1 MALDITKFIGRFV
14 DEAREHIARL
24 ETGLARL
31 GTAGDGGRDGIDA
44 LFRSAHTIKGSARML
59 KLASIAE
66 TAHHLEDVL
75 GVLREDKIQPDPALA
90 ALLMRAVDAIGAMIE
105 EVAASGAGAASG
117 PPDQALCER
126 LTRAAAGDWSEPGP
140 PAIGETA
147 VATAVDAHATP
158 GALQDRIPPGDPAQP
173 SPATSSATH
182 PTPKPPRPTGAEFP
196 PIIRAPESVRVR
208 TDKLDALVKLMGE
221 MVSNQARLRHVLGEA
236 RRLDAAAG
244 ALAARAVAETGSASA
259 ELAHALHRFTLDLR
273 DLTLDQERLVGE
285 LNDRT
290 LGMRMLPLGTVLDP
304 IARVARE
311 LGRSLGKEIRCEI
324 DGSEIELDRQI
335 IDHLSDALVHLV
347 RNAVDHGIESAEE
360 RLAAGKPALGQ
371 IRLAARQEG
380 GAVLI
385 AISDDGRGLD
395 RARILEKA
403 IQKGLIETAAI
414 QATGQELTDEQ
425 VADLLF
431 QPGFSTSTMITEVS
445 GRGVGMDVVK
455 RAITD
460 DLQGSVSINSRP
472 GAGTTLTLKLPL
484 SLAVMRI
491 LLFETAGHCFGL
503 TAPHVSELIRTSRSE
518 TIQVAGRPAVV
529 LRNELVPLIRL
540 ADLLGLPAEPAARR
554 RPGVDEEALLVVV
567 IGVRQAKLG
576 LVVDQL
582 VDERDMVLK
591 PLPEHMRGR
600 GAFGGLV
607 GGVVVTGTNALV
619 SLLQAP
625 ALLDAAR
632 RIRGEAIKAAVK
644 DSTPRHAGQQ
654 GQRVLVVDD
663 SLNTREIEKEV
674 LEASGYRVTLAEDG
688 LDGWQKAVGGR
699 FDAILTDVEM
709 PGLDGFSLTAK
720 LRENEKC
727 RSTPII
733 IVTSRQTPEDK
744 QRGIQVGADAYIVKG
759 DFDQSNLVD
768 TLRNLLG

>member
-1 MALDITKFIGRFV
+1 MSLDITKFIGRFV

-24 ETGLARL
+24 ETGVARL
-31 GTAGDGGRDGIDA
+31 GTTDDGGRDGIDT
-44 LFRSAHTIKGSARML
+44 LFRSAHTIKGSSRML

-75 GVLREDKIQPDPALA
+75 GVLREGKIQPDPALA
-90 ALLMRAVDAIGAMIE
+90 ALLMRGVDAIGAMIE
-105 EVAASGAGAASG
+105 EVAANGAGAASG

-126 LTRAAAGDWSEPGP
+126 LTRAAAGDWSEPVP
-140 PAIGETA
+140 TPVPNPSAAADTRSTPVDTPSETPTQPLPA
-147 VATAVDAHATP
+147 P
-158 GALQDRIPPGDPAQP
+158 
-173 SPATSSATH
+173 SSAADT
-182 PTPKPPRPTGAEFP
+182 TPKPPQPTGTETATS
-196 PIIRAPESVRVR
+196 IRAPESVRVR
-208 TDKLDALVKLMGE
+208 MDKLDTLVKLMGE

-236 RRLDAAAG
+236 RLLDAAART
-244 ALAARAVAETGSASA
+244 LAVRTVGETASESA
-259 ELAHALHRFTLDLR
+259 ELARALHRFTLDLR
-273 DLTLDQERLVGE
+273 DLTLDQERLIGE
-285 LNDRT
+285 LNDRA
-290 LGMRMLPLGTVLDP
+290 LGMRMLPLGTVMDP

-311 LGRSLGKEIRCEI
+311 LGRSLGKEIRCETS
-324 DGSEIELDRQI
+324 GSEIELDRQI
-335 IDHLSDALVHLV
+335 IDHLGDALVHLV
-347 RNAVDHGIESAEE
+347 RNAIDHGIESTEE
-360 RLAAGKPALGQ
+360 RLAAGKPALGE
-371 IRLAARQEG
+371 IRLSARQEG

-385 AISDDGRGLD
+385 AIGDDGRGLD

-403 IQKGLIETAAI
+403 VQKGLIETGA
-414 QATGQELTDEQ
+414 GQEITDEQ
-425 VADLLF
+425 VADLIF
-431 QPGFSTSTMITEVS
+431 QPGFSTSAIITEVS

-460 DLQGSVSINSRP
+460 DLQGSVSINSRA

-491 LLFETAGHCFGL
+491 LLLEAAGHCFGI

-529 LRNELVPLIRL
+529 LRNELVPLIPL
-540 ADLLGLPAEPAARR
+540 ADLLGLPASAESSARR
-554 RPGVDEEALLVVV
+554 RHGLDEEALLVVI

-632 RIRGEAIKAAVK
+632 RIRGEAIKAAAK
-644 DSTPRHAGQQ
+644 DSAPRHEGQQ
-654 GQRVLVVDD
+654 GQHILVVDD

-699 FDAILTDVEM
+699 FDAVLTDVEM

-720 LRENEKC
+720 LRENDKY

-733 IVTSRQTPEDK
+733 IVTSRQTREDK

-759 DFDQSNLVD
+759 DFDQSNLVE

>member
-1 MALDITKFIGRFV
+1 MALDITKFVGRFV
-14 DEAREHIARL
+14 DEAREHVARL
-24 ETGLARL
+24 ETGLATL

-44 LFRSAHTIKGSARML
+44 LFRSAHTIKGSSRML

-75 GVLREDKIQPDPALA
+75 GVLREGKIQPDPALA
-90 ALLMRAVDAIGAMIE
+90 ALLMRGVDAIGAMIE

-117 PPDQALCER
+117 PPDQALCQR
-126 LTRAAAGDWSEPGP
+126 LARAAAGDWSEPSTP
-140 PAIGETA
+140 PLPDRSAAADANPTPGEIPS
-147 VATAVDAHATP
+147 ATP
-158 GALQDRIPPGDPAQP
+158 TSP
-173 SPATSSATH
+173 SPAPSSAKD
-182 PTPKPPRPTGAEFP
+182 PTPKTQQTTGTDTATR
-196 PIIRAPESVRVR
+196 IRAPESVRVR
-208 TDKLDALVKLMGE
+208 MDKLDALVKLMGE

-236 RRLDAAAG
+236 RLLDAEAR
-244 ALAARAVAETGSASA
+244 ALAARTLAETGSESA
-259 ELAHALHRFTLDLR
+259 KLARALHRFTLDLR
-273 DLTLDQERLVGE
+273 DLTLDQERLIGE
-285 LNDRT
+285 LNDRA
-290 LGMRMLPLGTVLDP
+290 LGMRMLPLGTVLNP

-311 LGRSLGKEIRCEI
+311 LGRSLGKEIRCEMS
-324 DGSEIELDRQI
+324 GSEIELDRQI

-347 RNAVDHGIESAEE
+347 RNAIDHGIESAEE
-360 RLAAGKPALGQ
+360 RLAAGKPALGE
-371 IRLAARQEG
+371 IRLSARQEG

-403 IQKGLIETAAI
+403 IQKGLIETGAN
-414 QATGQELTDEQ
+414 QETREQITDEQ
-425 VADLLF
+425 VADLIF
-431 QPGFSTSTMITEVS
+431 QPGFSTSAIITEVS

-460 DLQGSVSINSRP
+460 DLQGSIAIKSRP

-491 LLFETAGHCFGL
+491 LLLEAGGHCFGI

-529 LRNELVPLIRL
+529 LRNELVPLIPL
-540 ADLLGLPAEPAARR
+540 VDLLGLPAPAKSSVRR
-554 RPGVDEEALLVVV
+554 RHALHEEALLVVI

-576 LVVDQL
+576 LVVDRL
-582 VDERDMVLK
+582 IDERDMVLK

-644 DSTPRHAGQQ
+644 DSTRRHDGEQ
-654 GQRVLVVDD
+654 GQHVLVVDD

-699 FDAILTDVEM
+699 FDAVLTDVEM

-720 LRENEKC
+720 LRENDKY

-733 IVTSRQTPEDK
+733 IVSSRQTLEDK

>member
-14 DEAREHIARL
+14 DEAREHVARL
-24 ETGLARL
+24 ETGLVTL
-31 GTAGDGGRDGIDA
+31 GTANDGDRDGIDA
-44 LFRSAHTIKGSARML
+44 LFRSAHTIKGSSRML
-59 KLASIAE
+59 KLTSIAE

-75 GVLREDKIQPDPALA
+75 GVLRERKIQPDPALA
-90 ALLMRAVDAIGAMIE
+90 ALLMRAVDAIGAKIE
-105 EVAASGAGAASG
+105 EVAASGADAASG

-126 LTRAAAGDWSEPGP
+126 LTRAAAGDWSEPSP
-140 PAIGETA
+140 PPVPDHSSAADARSIPGSIPAAIQGE
-147 VATAVDAHATP
+147 
-158 GALQDRIPPGDPAQP
+158 IPTGTSMP
-173 SPATSSATH
+173 TSSAPPSAAD
-182 PTPKPPRPTGAEFP
+182 PTPTRPQPTGTETTTS
-196 PIIRAPESVRVR
+196 IRAAESVRVR
-208 TDKLDALVKLMGE
+208 MDKLDALVKLMGE

-236 RRLDAAAG
+236 RLLDAAAN
-244 ALAARAVAETGSASA
+244 APAARTLAETGSESA
-259 ELAHALHRFTLDLR
+259 KLARSLHRFTLDLR
-273 DLTLDQERLVGE
+273 DLTLDQERLIGE
-285 LNDRT
+285 LNDRA
-290 LGMRMLPLGTVLDP
+290 LGMRMLPLGTVLNP

-311 LGRSLGKEIRCEI
+311 LGRELGKEIRCEVS
-324 DGSEIELDRQI
+324 GSEIELDRQI

-347 RNAVDHGIESAEE
+347 RNAIDHGIESTEE
-360 RLAAGKPALGQ
+360 RLAAGKPALGE
-371 IRLAARQEG
+371 IRLSARQEG

-403 IQKGLIETAAI
+403 IQKGLIETGAS
-414 QATGQELTDEQ
+414 QEIADEQ
-425 VADLLF
+425 VADLIF
-431 QPGFSTSTMITEVS
+431 QPGFSTSAIITEVS

-491 LLFETAGHCFGL
+491 LLLEAAGHCFGL
-503 TAPHVSELIRTSRSE
+503 TAPHVSELIRTTRSE

-529 LRNELVPLIRL
+529 LRNELVPLIPL
-540 ADLLGLPAEPAARR
+540 ADLLGLPAPAESSARR
-554 RPGVDEEALLVVV
+554 RHGLDEEALLVVI

-582 VDERDMVLK
+582 IDERDMVLK

-600 GAFGGLV
+600 GALGGLV

-632 RIRGEAIKAAVK
+632 RIRGEAIKAAVQ
-644 DSTPRHAGQQ
+644 DSTRRHDGQP
-654 GQRVLVVDD
+654 GQHVLVVDD

-699 FDAILTDVEM
+699 FDAVLTDVEM

-720 LRENEKC
+720 LRKNDKY

-733 IVTSRQTPEDK
+733 IVTSRQTREDK

>member
-24 ETGLARL
+24 ETGLATL
-31 GTAGDGGRDGIDA
+31 GTTDGGGRDGIDA
-44 LFRSAHTIKGSARML
+44 LFRSAHTIKGSSRML

-75 GVLREDKIQPDPALA
+75 GVLREGKIQPDPALA
-90 ALLMRAVDAIGAMIE
+90 ALLMRAVDTIGAMIE

-126 LTRAAAGDWSEPGP
+126 LARAAAGDWSEPGP
-140 PAIGETA
+140 RSVPDHSAAADASSLPDSIPAAIQS
-147 VATAVDAHATP
+147 D
-158 GALQDRIPPGDPAQP
+158 IPPENPRPSSPAPDPA
-173 SPATSSATH
+173 
-182 PTPKPPRPTGAEFP
+182 PTAPQPTGTEAATR
-196 PIIRAPESVRVR
+196 IRAPESVRVR
-208 TDKLDALVKLMGE
+208 MDKLDALVKLMGE
-221 MVSNQARLRHVLGEA
+221 MVSNQARLRHILGEA
-236 RRLDAAAG
+236 RLLDASARTR
-244 ALAARAVAETGSASA
+244 AARTVADPGAESA
-259 ELAHALHRFTLDLR
+259 ELARALHRFTLDLR
-273 DLTLDQERLVGE
+273 DLTLDQERLIGE
-285 LNDRT
+285 LNDRA

-304 IARVARE
+304 IARIARE
-311 LGRSLGKEIRCEI
+311 LGRSLGKEIRCEVS
-324 DGSEIELDRQI
+324 GSEIELDRQI
-335 IDHLSDALVHLV
+335 IDHLSDALVHLL
-347 RNAVDHGIESAEE
+347 RNAIDHGIESTEE
-360 RLAAGKPALGQ
+360 RLTAGKPTLGE
-371 IRLAARQEG
+371 IRVSARQEG
-380 GAVLI
+380 GAVMI
-385 AISDDGRGLD
+385 AIVDDGRGLD

-403 IQKGLIETAAI
+403 MQKGLIDAGAS
-414 QATGQELTDEQ
+414 QEITDEQ
-425 VADLLF
+425 VADLIF
-431 QPGFSTSTMITEVS
+431 QPGFSTSPIITEVS
-445 GRGVGMDVVK
+445 GRGVGLDVVK

-460 DLQGSVSINSRP
+460 DLQGSVSIKSRP

-491 LLFETAGHCFGL
+491 LLLEAGGHCFGIS
-503 TAPHVSELIRTSRSE
+503 AAHVSELIRTSRSE

-529 LRNELVPLIRL
+529 LRNELVPLIPL
-540 ADLLGLPAEPAARR
+540 VDLLGLPESAASSGRQR
-554 RPGVDEEALLVVV
+554 HGLDEETLLVVI

-600 GAFGGLV
+600 GVLGGLV

-644 DSTPRHAGQQ
+644 DSARRHDGQQ
-654 GQRVLVVDD
+654 GQHILVVDD

-699 FDAILTDVEM
+699 FDAVLTDVEM

-720 LRENEKC
+720 LRENDKY

-733 IVTSRQTPEDK
+733 IVTSRQTREDK

>member
-1 MALDITKFIGRFV
+1 VALDITKFIGRFV
-14 DEAREHIARL
+14 DEAREHITRL
-24 ETGLARL
+24 ETGLATL
-31 GTAGDGGRDGIDA
+31 GTADDGGRDGIDA
-44 LFRSAHTIKGSARML
+44 LFRSAHTIKGSSRML

-75 GVLREDKIQPDPALA
+75 GVLREGKIQPDPALT
-90 ALLMRAVDAIGAMIE
+90 ALLMRGVDAIGAMIE
-105 EVAASGAGAASG
+105 EVAASGAGAACG

-126 LTRAAAGDWSEPGP
+126 LTRAAAGDWSEPSP
-140 PAIGETA
+140 PPIPEQSAA
-147 VATAVDAHATP
+147 ADAHAIPDAIPGNIPSATP
-158 GALQDRIPPGDPAQP
+158 PPPSAPDPTAQTHQPTGTGA
-173 SPATSSATH
+173 ATS
-182 PTPKPPRPTGAEFP
+182 
-196 PIIRAPESVRVR
+196 IRAPETVRVR
-208 TDKLDALVKLMGE
+208 MDKLDSLVKLMGE
-221 MVSNQARLRHVLGEA
+221 MASNQARLRHVLGEA
-236 RRLDAAAG
+236 RRLDATARV
-244 ALAARAVAETGSASA
+244 LAAHTLAETGSESA
-259 ELAHALHRFTLDLR
+259 ELARALHRFTLDLR
-273 DLTLDQERLVGE
+273 DLTLDQERLIGE
-285 LNDRT
+285 LNDRA
-290 LGMRMLPLGTVLDP
+290 LGMRMLPLGTALHP

-311 LGRSLGKEIRCEI
+311 LGRSLGKEIRCETS
-324 DGSEIELDRQI
+324 GSEIELDRQI

-347 RNAVDHGIESAEE
+347 RNAIDHGIESAEE
-360 RLAAGKPALGQ
+360 RLAAGKPALGE
-371 IRLAARQEG
+371 IRLSARQEG

-395 RARILEKA
+395 RARIIEKA
-403 IQKGLIETAAI
+403 LQKGLIELGASHEI
-414 QATGQELTDEQ
+414 TDEQ
-425 VADLLF
+425 VADLIF
-431 QPGFSTSTMITEVS
+431 HPGFSTSAIITEVS

-460 DLQGSVSINSRP
+460 DLQGSVSVNSRP

-491 LLFETAGHCFGL
+491 LLLEAAGHCFGL
-503 TAPHVSELIRTSRSE
+503 TAPHVSELIRTTRSE

-529 LRNELVPLIRL
+529 LRNELVPLIPL
-540 ADLLGLPAEPAARR
+540 ADLLGLPAPAESSARR
-554 RPGVDEEALLVVV
+554 RQGLDEEALLVVI

-600 GAFGGLV
+600 GALGGLV

-644 DSTPRHAGQQ
+644 DSAPRHDGQQ
-654 GQRVLVVDD
+654 GQHILVVDD

-699 FDAILTDVEM
+699 FDAVLTDVEM

-720 LRENEKC
+720 LRENDKY

-733 IVTSRQTPEDK
+733 IVTSRQTREDK

-759 DFDQSNLVD
+759 DFDQSNLVE

>member
-24 ETGLARL
+24 ETGLATL

-44 LFRSAHTIKGSARML
+44 LFRSAHTIKGSSRML

-75 GVLREDKIQPDPALA
+75 GVLREGKIQPDPALA
-90 ALLMRAVDAIGAMIE
+90 ALLMRGVDAIGAMIE
-105 EVAASGAGAASG
+105 EVAASGAGAACG

-126 LTRAAAGDWSEPGP
+126 LTRAAAGDWSEPSP
-140 PAIGETA
+140 PPIPEQSAA
-147 VATAVDAHATP
+147 ADAHSIPDAIRGNIPSAAPPPPPSAT
-158 GALQDRIPPGDPAQP
+158 DPTPQTPQP
-173 SPATSSATH
+173 TGTEAATS
-182 PTPKPPRPTGAEFP
+182 
-196 PIIRAPESVRVR
+196 IRAPETVRVR
-208 TDKLDALVKLMGE
+208 MDKLDTLVKLMGE

-236 RRLDAAAG
+236 RRLDATAR
-244 ALAARAVAETGSASA
+244 ALAARTLAETGAESA
-259 ELAHALHRFTLDLR
+259 ELARALHGFTLDLR
-273 DLTLDQERLVGE
+273 DLTLDQERLIGE
-285 LNDRT
+285 LNDRA
-290 LGMRMLPLGTVLDP
+290 LGMRMLPLGTVMDP

-311 LGRSLGKEIRCEI
+311 LGRSLGKEIRCETS
-324 DGSEIELDRQI
+324 GSEIELDRQI
-335 IDHLSDALVHLV
+335 IDHLGDALVHLV
-347 RNAVDHGIESAEE
+347 RNAIDHGIESTEE
-360 RLAAGKPALGQ
+360 RLAAGKPALGE
-371 IRLAARQEG
+371 IRLSARQEG

-395 RARILEKA
+395 RARIIEKA
-403 IQKGLIETAAI
+403 LQKGLIEVGASHEI
-414 QATGQELTDEQ
+414 TDEQ
-425 VADLLF
+425 VADLIF
-431 QPGFSTSTMITEVS
+431 HPGFSTSAIITEVS

-455 RAITD
+455 RVITD
-460 DLQGSVSINSRP
+460 ELQGSVSINSRP

-491 LLFETAGHCFGL
+491 LLLEAAGHCFGI
-503 TAPHVSELIRTSRSE
+503 TAPHVSELIRTTRSE

-529 LRNELVPLIRL
+529 LRNELVPLIPL
-540 ADLLGLPAEPAARR
+540 ADLLGLPAPAESSARR
-554 RPGVDEEALLVVV
+554 RQGLDEEALLVVI

-600 GAFGGLV
+600 GALGGLV

-644 DSTPRHAGQQ
+644 DSAPRHDGHQ
-654 GQRVLVVDD
+654 GQHILVVDD

-699 FDAILTDVEM
+699 FDAVLTDVEM

-720 LRENEKC
+720 LRENDKY

-733 IVTSRQTPEDK
+733 IVTSRQTREDK

>member
-1 MALDITKFIGRFV
+1 VALDITKFIGRFV

-24 ETGLARL
+24 ETGLATL
-31 GTAGDGGRDGIDA
+31 GTAGAGDRDGIDA
-44 LFRSAHTIKGSARML
+44 LFRSAHTIKGSSRML

-75 GVLREDKIQPDPALA
+75 GVLREGKIQPDPALA
-90 ALLMRAVDAIGAMIE
+90 ALLMRAVDGIGAMIE

-140 PAIGETA
+140 ISAA
-147 VATAVDAHATP
+147 DRSAAADAHATP
-158 GALQDRIPPGDPAQP
+158 CSTRGDIPAGPPAP
-173 SPATSSATH
+173 PVSAPD
-182 PTPKPPRPTGAEFP
+182 PTPQLPQPTGPEAATG
-196 PIIRAPESVRVR
+196 IRAPESVRVR
-208 TDKLDALVKLMGE
+208 MDKLDALVKLMGE
-221 MVSNQARLRHVLGEA
+221 MVSNQARLRHALSEA
-236 RRLDAAAG
+236 RLLDAAAG
-244 ALAARAVAETGSASA
+244 AVAARSVAETGSTSA
-259 ELAHALHRFTLDLR
+259 ELARALHRFTLDLR
-273 DLTLDQERLVGE
+273 DLTLDQERLTGE
-285 LNDRT
+285 LNDRA

-311 LGRSLGKEIRCEI
+311 LGRSLGKEIRCETS
-324 DGSEIELDRQI
+324 GSEIELDRQI
-335 IDHLSDALVHLV
+335 VDHLGDALVHLV
-347 RNAVDHGIESAEE
+347 RNAIDHGIESAAD

-371 IRLAARQEG
+371 ISLSARQEG

-403 IQKGLIETAAI
+403 IQKGLIETGAGREI
-414 QATGQELTDEQ
+414 TDEQ
-425 VADLLF
+425 VADLIF
-431 QPGFSTSTMITEVS
+431 QPGFSTSAIITEVS

-460 DLQGSVSINSRP
+460 DMQGSVSINTRP

-491 LLFETAGHCFGL
+491 LLLEAAGHCFGL

-529 LRNELVPLIRL
+529 LRNELVPLIPL
-540 ADLLGLPAEPAARR
+540 ADLLGLPAPSESSAHGRR
-554 RPGVDEEALLVVV
+554 GLDEESLLVVI

-600 GAFGGLV
+600 GPLGGLV
-607 GGVVVTGTNALV
+607 GGVVVTGTKALV

-632 RIRGEAIKAAVK
+632 RMRGEAIKAAVK
-644 DSTPRHAGQQ
+644 DSARRHDGQQ
-654 GQRVLVVDD
+654 GQHVLVVDD

-699 FDAILTDVEM
+699 FDAVLTDVEM

-720 LRENEKC
+720 LRENDKY

-733 IVTSRQTPEDK
+733 IVTSRQTREDK